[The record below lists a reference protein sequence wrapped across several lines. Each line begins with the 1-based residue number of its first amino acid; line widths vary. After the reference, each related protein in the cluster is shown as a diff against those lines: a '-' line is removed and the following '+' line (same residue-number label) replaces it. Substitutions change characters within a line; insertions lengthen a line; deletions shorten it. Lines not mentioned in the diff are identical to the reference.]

1 MLERFPKVTQALIHV
16 CNEIGLGVFK
26 TPFNPEIYGVDYE
39 APTEQELEEI
49 YSKFEQLLTP
59 LSEEELLIV
68 SIRGDEEA
76 ERLIELYQLEEF
88 NNFLNRY
95 AEEDV

>member
-16 CNEIGLGVFK
+16 CNEMGVGSFK
-26 TPFNPEIYGVDYE
+26 IPFNPDIYGIDYE

-49 YSKFEQLLTP
+49 YSKFEQQLSP

-68 SIRGDEEA
+68 SIRGDSEA
-76 ERLIELYQLEEF
+76 ERLIELYKLEEF